1 MAARETNLRAV
12 QTINGLIDVV
22 EGLTARCLGGS
33 NGRGGGGGGDSTGP
47 LPELKARY
55 EVIFALPPGG
65 RDNAAVRK
73 KGRGSRRDDDG
84 GVSSTLRSIDVHFPE
99 RLRSEVRRWALSS
112 SHHRS
117 SSGGGGTE
125 EERLARQT
133 ADRLMEHASSEF
145 VRLLAVAGME
155 VSPDFRVEDVDD
167 STGRV
172 GRRGSDGMKGDS
184 IRWTLS
190 DHFLHELGIE
200 PNTTA
205 PNASSVSNER
215 KSAFFGRSS
224 SALPT
229 DDHPLPP
236 PTYSHPDLARG
247 RRRFMNSIPWD
258 KFALD
263 YDNAFQDARAD
274 WTTTRLGLYDP
285 NTVRGR
291 ERREEFVSR
300 ICAGVRVR
308 RVARGGEDDDD
319 DESWSDDIPEGLD
332 VVAQLVAMRRL
343 SILLYDNFDELKME
357 KMGRMWE
364 RLVIVLTPPRGGGG
378 LVVPARRDG
387 ATSSRT
393 SIVSHPGRKLT
404 KYERRRRRRERMEP
418 ASRGRMRHDAVTYR
432 ERKMVE
438 ESGEDEKTS
447 VAAGAVDAGEEKG
460 QGERRRTTP
469 PSPLSSG
476 ENSLYSGFKFS
487 YGTRSDQGAGHVT
500 AHVPIDF
507 RDGELVRQLQTHVRE
522 YFDNC
527 CGHVGFLK
535 YGADGVIRADV
546 GNEDGE
552 DSDHDG
558 GDSHYNVSADR
569 KGKGMGVEREM

>member
-1 MAARETNLRAV
+1 
-12 QTINGLIDVV
+12 
-22 EGLTARCLGGS
+22 
-33 NGRGGGGGGDSTGP
+33 
-47 LPELKARY
+47 
-55 EVIFALPPGG
+55 
-65 RDNAAVRK
+65 
-73 KGRGSRRDDDG
+73 
-84 GVSSTLRSIDVHFPE
+84 
-99 RLRSEVRRWALSS
+99 
-112 SHHRS
+112 
-117 SSGGGGTE
+117 
-125 EERLARQT
+125 
-133 ADRLMEHASSEF
+133 MEHASSEF
-145 VRLLAVAGME
+145 SRLLAVAGME
-155 VSPDFRVEDVDD
+155 VPPDYRAEDVDD

-172 GRRGSDGMKGDS
+172 GRRGSGGKKGDS

-205 PNASSVSNER
+205 PNTVSEKR
-215 KSAFFGRSS
+215 TSAFFGRSS

-247 RRRFMNSIPWD
+247 RRRFMNSIRWD

-274 WTTTRLGLYDP
+274 WTTERLGLYDT

-308 RVARGGEDDDD
+308 RVAGGGRDDDD
-319 DESWSDDIPEGLD
+319 DKSLSDDIPEGLD

-343 SILLYDNFDELKME
+343 SILLYDNFDQLKME

-364 RLVIVLTPPRGGGG
+364 RLVIVLTPPRRRNE
-378 LVVPARRDG
+378 LMVPARRDG
-387 ATSSRT
+387 ASSSRT
-393 SIVSHPGRKLT
+393 TIVSHPGRKLT

-418 ASRGRMRHDAVTYR
+418 ASRGRMRHDAETYR
-432 ERKMVE
+432 ERKRVK
-438 ESGEDEKTS
+438 ESGEDKRTS
-447 VAAGAVDAGEEKG
+447 VAVGAVDADEDFG
-460 QGERRRTTP
+460 QRTTP
-469 PSPLSSG
+469 PSPHSFG
-476 ENSLYSGFKFS
+476 DNSLYSGFKFS
-487 YGTRSDQGAGHVT
+487 YGTKSDQGVGHVT

-527 CGHVGFLK
+527 CGNVGFLK

-546 GNEDGE
+546 SDEDGGG
-552 DSDHDG
+552 SDYEG
-558 GDSHYNVSADR
+558 RGSHYDLGADR
-569 KGKGMGVEREM
+569 EGKGRGIEREI